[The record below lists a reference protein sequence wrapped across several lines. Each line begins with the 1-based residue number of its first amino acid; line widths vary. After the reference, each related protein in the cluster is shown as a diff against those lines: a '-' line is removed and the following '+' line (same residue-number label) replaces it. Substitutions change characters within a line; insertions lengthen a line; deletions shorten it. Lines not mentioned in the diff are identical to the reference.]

1 MSTIKIYKD
10 KIKIDTIDRVLQ
22 KMSCVWIFVLL
33 IYAVV
38 LFLMKDIEST
48 LDKLNILF
56 QYVSVKVAEISF

>member
-22 KMSCVWIFVLL
+22 KMPCVWIFVLL

>member
-1 MSTIKIYKD
+1 MSIIKIFKD

-38 LFLMKDIEST
+38 LFLMKDIGST